1 VSADKAD
8 EIIDSIDVDAAI
20 IGEVKGDS
28 LKINKEDENIVD
40 LAVKDLDDAYHG
52 VIEKYMA

>member
-1 VSADKAD
+1 MTITYSL
-8 EIIDSIDVDAAI
+8 DVDAAI

-28 LKINKEDENIVD
+28 LVIKKDDETIVD
-40 LAVKDLDDAYHG
+40 LAVAELDDAYHG

>member
-1 VSADKAD
+1 MSADKAD

-28 LKINKEDENIVD
+28 LIINKEDEKIVD
-40 LAVKDLDDAYHG
+40 LAVQDLDDAYHG